1 MLNLNN
7 QICRRLAKA
16 MQHAMQIPEGDALV
30 FLIGNGNEHSNLEA
44 IETFVKETVLTLE
57 DEYGVIMLPLLL
69 DRLEQTLN
77 HWSAAQ

>member
-16 MQHAMQIPEGDALV
+16 MRHAMQIPEGDALV

-77 HWSAAQ
+77 HWSAA

>member
-1 MLNLNN
+1 MLNPT
-7 QICRRLAKA
+7 ISTYRRLAKA
-16 MQHAMQIPEGDALV
+16 MQYAMQIPEGDALV

-77 HWSAAQ
+77 HWSAA

>member
-44 IETFVKETVLTLE
+44 IETFVKETVLMLE

-77 HWSAAQ
+77 HWSAA

>member
-7 QICRRLAKA
+7 QICHRLAKE

-77 HWSAAQ
+77 HWSAA

>member
-57 DEYGVIMLPLLL
+57 DDYGVIILPLLL

-77 HWSAAQ
+77 HWSAP

>member
-7 QICRRLAKA
+7 QICHRLAKA

-44 IETFVKETVLTLE
+44 IETFVKETVLMLE

-77 HWSAAQ
+77 HWSAA

>member
-44 IETFVKETVLTLE
+44 IETFVKETILTLE

-77 HWSAAQ
+77 HWSAA

>member
-1 MLNLNN
+1 MFNINN

-77 HWSAAQ
+77 HWSAA

>member
-57 DEYGVIMLPLLL
+57 DEYGVIMWPLLL

-77 HWSAAQ
+77 HWSAA

>member
-16 MQHAMQIPEGDALV
+16 MQHAMQISDGDELV
-30 FLIGNGNEHSNLEA
+30 FLIGKGSECSNLEA
-44 IETFVKETVLTLE
+44 LETFVKETILTLE
-57 DEYGVIMLPLLL
+57 DECGVIVLPLLL

-77 HWSAAQ
+77 HWSAA

>member
-57 DEYGVIMLPLLL
+57 DECGVIMLPLLI

-77 HWSAAQ
+77 HWSAA

>member
-7 QICRRLAKA
+7 QICRPLAKA

-77 HWSAAQ
+77 HWSAA

>member
-77 HWSAAQ
+77 HWSAA

>member
-16 MQHAMQIPEGDALV
+16 MQHAMLIPEGDALV

-77 HWSAAQ
+77 HWSAA

>member
-77 HWSAAQ
+77 HWSAV

>member
-30 FLIGNGNEHSNLEA
+30 FLIGNGNEDSNLEA

-77 HWSAAQ
+77 HWSAA

>member
-57 DEYGVIMLPLLL
+57 DDYGVIMLPLLL

-77 HWSAAQ
+77 HWSAA

>member
-16 MQHAMQIPEGDALV
+16 LQHAMQIPEGDALV

-77 HWSAAQ
+77 HWSAA

>member
-69 DRLEQTLN
+69 DRLAQTLN
-77 HWSAAQ
+77 HWSAA

>member
-1 MLNLNN
+1 MFNINN

-16 MQHAMQIPEGDALV
+16 MQHAMQISDGDELV

-44 IETFVKETVLTLE
+44 IETFVKETILTLE

-77 HWSAAQ
+77 HWSAA

>member
-1 MLNLNN
+1 
-7 QICRRLAKA
+7 

-77 HWSAAQ
+77 HWSAA

>member
-30 FLIGNGNEHSNLEA
+30 FLIGNGSEHSNLEA
-44 IETFVKETVLTLE
+44 IETFVKETFLMLE

-77 HWSAAQ
+77 HWSAA

>member
-30 FLIGNGNEHSNLEA
+30 F
-44 IETFVKETVLTLE
+44 
-57 DEYGVIMLPLLL
+57 
-69 DRLEQTLN
+69 
-77 HWSAAQ
+77 

>member
-44 IETFVKETVLTLE
+44 IETFVKVAT
-57 DEYGVIMLPLLL
+57 
-69 DRLEQTLN
+69 
-77 HWSAAQ
+77 